1 MAAKKPSA
9 LGKGLSALLGNT
21 DVSMNDAGV
30 SVLTAELSYIPTD
43 KIVPNPDQPRKEF
56 DNEKL
61 EELAQSIKENGVIV
75 PLTVIKENGKY
86 VLIAGERRYRAAKS
100 VGLKE
105 LPAYIKVATKKEVME
120 MALVENIQREDLNA
134 IEIALSLKGLIEE
147 CNLTQE
153 QMSERIGKSRS
164 VITNYLRLLKLPA
177 EVQLALRNNEITM
190 GHARCLVNMDS
201 DSECIEMMKRI
212 IDKALS
218 VRQVEELMKQS
229 RQQKQRKET
238 KKKSLPEFH
247 VRQKDLIASKLETKV
262 EITRSQRGK
271 GKLTIEF
278 KNDKEFERIAEL
290 LSR

>member
-105 LPAYIKVATKKEVME
+105 LPAYIKVATKRK
-120 MALVENIQREDLNA
+120 LWKWLLWRIFRERT
-134 IEIALSLKGLIEE
+134 S
-147 CNLTQE
+147 
-153 QMSERIGKSRS
+153 M
-164 VITNYLRLLKLPA
+164 P
-177 EVQLALRNNEITM
+177 
-190 GHARCLVNMDS
+190 
-201 DSECIEMMKRI
+201 
-212 IDKALS
+212 
-218 VRQVEELMKQS
+218 
-229 RQQKQRKET
+229 
-238 KKKSLPEFH
+238 
-247 VRQKDLIASKLETKV
+247 SK
-262 EITRSQRGK
+262 
-271 GKLTIEF
+271 
-278 KNDKEFERIAEL
+278 
-290 LSR
+290 